1 MPVRGLAML
10 ILTRKKD
17 ESIVIGNDIVIRV
30 VGIEEGKV
38 KLGISAPGDVS
49 IHRYEVYE
57 AIQRENKEAVL
68 NRQVSIKDLDTL
80 IKSKKTKEQG

>member
-1 MPVRGLAML
+1 ML

-17 ESIVIGNDIVIRV
+17 ESIVIGNDIVIKV
-30 VGIEEGKV
+30 VDVEEGRV

-49 IHRYEVYE
+49 IHRYEIYQ
-57 AIQRENKEAVL
+57 AIQQENKEAAI

-80 IKSKKTKEQG
+80 IKGKKTKEQG

>member
-1 MPVRGLAML
+1 ML

-30 VGIEEGKV
+30 VSIEEGKV

-57 AIQRENKEAVL
+57 AIQRENKEAAL

>member
-1 MPVRGLAML
+1 M
-10 ILTRKKD
+10 
-17 ESIVIGNDIVIRV
+17 
-30 VGIEEGKV
+30 

-57 AIQRENKEAVL
+57 AIQRENKEAAL

-80 IKSKKTKEQG
+80 IKSKNEGAGLKYKLV

>member
-1 MPVRGLAML
+1 ML

-17 ESIVIGNDIVIRV
+17 ESIVIGNDIVIKV
-30 VGIEEGKV
+30 VDVEEGRV

-49 IHRYEVYE
+49 IHRYEIYE
-57 AIQRENKEAVL
+57 AIQQENKEAAI

-80 IKSKKTKEQG
+80 IKGKKTKEQG

>member
-1 MPVRGLAML
+1 ML

-38 KLGISAPGDVS
+38 KLGISAPMEVS

-57 AIQRENKEAVL
+57 AIQRENKEAAL
-68 NRQVSIKDLDTL
+68 NRQISIKDLDTL